1 MLSRKLG
8 FAILA
13 LSAALAAQ
21 TPPPGPRLMSNEELT
36 ALPQTPQAKGD
47 QLRHYFFKEAG
58 REVPYR
64 IYVPSRYDGKSKL
77 PFMVCLHGAGGTQDS
92 LMDWGHGMLKD
103 LAEKHGYI
111 VATPLGYPLGGS
123 YGQHYNIGI
132 PDSARAGKEM
142 SAAERKQS
150 DEWSEKDVLNVT
162 EIVAKEYGVDRSRI
176 YLMGHSRGALA
187 TWYLG
192 DKYRSLWA
200 GLAPVAGGF
209 LDTDYPFEHL
219 RGLPVIVSQ
228 GSADAVALPERARQ
242 QVAAMEK
249 LNLHPKYV
257 EVPGATHG
265 SIVDAALPGIFDF
278 FDEHA
283 PQAKPHL

>member
-1 MLSRKLG
+1 MLLSKI
-8 FAILA
+8 ALA
-13 LSAALAAQ
+13 TATLAAVLSAQAPTPAGPQLLSSEQLARQ
-21 TPPPGPRLMSNEELT
+21 
-36 ALPQTPQAKGD
+36 PQTPGAKGD
-47 QLRHYFFKEAG
+47 QLRHYFFQDAG

-64 IYVPSRYDGKSKL
+64 IYVPSRFDGRSKL
-77 PFMVCLHGAGGTQDS
+77 PMMVCLHGAGGTQDT
-92 LMDWGHGMLKD
+92 LMDWGNGMLKT

-111 VATPLGYPLGGS
+111 VVTPLGYPLGGS
-123 YGQHYNIGI
+123 YGQHFNIGI
-132 PDSARAGKEM
+132 PDSARAGGGM
-142 SAAERKQS
+142 SGAERKQA
-150 DEWSEKDVLNVT
+150 DELSEKDVLNVT
-162 EIVAKEYGVDRSRI
+162 EIVAKEYAVDRSRI

-192 DKYRSLWA
+192 DKYRPLWA

-219 RGLPVIVSQ
+219 RGLPIIVSQ
-228 GSADAVALPERARQ
+228 GAADTVALPERARA

-249 LNLHPKYV
+249 LRMRPRYV

-278 FDEHA
+278 FDED
-283 PQAKPHL
+283 PPK